1 MTDINGLLRDAGGA
15 RPRDELDGLIERLR
29 SVSCILTPEC
39 DEHKTVREAA
49 AAITELRDKNAATQA
64 FADIELQTCKE
75 LRARAE
81 RAEAEVARLKINVRQ
96 LNEMLHQS
104 NVPGTL
110 RFQALYREIREET
123 KNAEAR
129 IAALE
134 AEREELLGLLFRASE
149 WLVPD
154 EHSPENMDKLAC
166 EINAAIDA
174 ARSKP

>member
-1 MTDINGLLRDAGGA
+1 MDKRVRPLTKEQQDRLLHTLPVWA
-15 RPRDELDGLIERLR
+15 RE
-29 SVSCILTPEC
+29 
-39 DEHKTVREAA
+39 
-49 AAITELRDKNAATQA
+49 
-64 FADIELQTCKE
+64 
-75 LRARAE
+75 
-81 RAEAEVARLKINVRQ
+81 
-96 LNEMLHQS
+96 
-104 NVPGTL
+104 
-110 RFQALYREIREET
+110 
-123 KNAEAR
+123 R